1 MSEKLEKLWDQYVER
16 SVKCITVKL
25 LCRILTDLLQSSKCT
40 LLKKENDWLGHF
52 TNKSY
57 KVTETA
63 LSRRG
68 ICGEFKQA
76 KSLSHRQNQKSSPK
90 RKSCHFFFRWNPR
103 EKCQP
108 KFFPKWRPLQL
119 SLCATGPETNSNSK
133 NFSQKEDH
141 SIKCNWTRETN
152 STVLGQLL
160 PSLCIFP

>member
-1 MSEKLEKLWDQYVER
+1 MSEKLQKLWDQYVER

-25 LCRILTDLLQSSKCT
+25 LRRILTDLLQSSKCT

-68 ICGEFKQA
+68 ICEEFKQA
-76 KSLSHRQNQKSSPK
+76 KSLSHKQNQKSSTK
-90 RKSCHFFFRWNPR
+90 RKSCPFFRWNPR

-119 SLCATGPETNSNSK
+119 SLCATGDK
-133 NFSQKEDH
+133 FKFLNFSQKEDH
-141 SIKCNWTRETN
+141 FN
-152 STVLGQLL
+152 
-160 PSLCIFP
+160 